1 MEIRLRLYVAALSHV
16 QVFHTMVFKR
26 FLEGPEIIC

>member
-1 MEIRLRLYVAALSHV
+1 MGIGLRLYVAALSYV

-26 FLEGPEIIC
+26 FLEDSEIIC